1 MIAAIAGVLKNQ
13 HNIIYIQDVV
23 IKQATQYIT
32 NSLSLAEKKNTKLLA
47 ACDLINYVD
56 RKILSFFF
64 SKMLLTQ
71 LMK

>member
-56 RKILSFFF
+56 RKILSF
-64 SKMLLTQ
+64 SSLKCY
-71 LMK
+71 